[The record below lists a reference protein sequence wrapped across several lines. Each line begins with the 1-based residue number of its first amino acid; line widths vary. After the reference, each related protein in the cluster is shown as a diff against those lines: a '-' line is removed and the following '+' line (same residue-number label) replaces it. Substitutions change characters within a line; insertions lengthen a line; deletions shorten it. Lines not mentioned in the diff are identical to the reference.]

1 MQIKSGEPA
10 SSVDRIDFKSRR
22 RSGRRQAKREEHR
35 QVSYWNL
42 RNPFV
47 PATVFSED
55 AVEAIHEASLQIL
68 ENLGMKIL
76 SKEARGLYRQAGAIA
91 DEESCIVRIGRDIIR
106 ASIESAPRSIRLKG
120 GIANR
125 DVILELGALAIQTGA
140 GAPHAT
146 DLDRGRRPGTLEDFA
161 ELIKLTQ
168 SFDIFHMLNP
178 LVEPQ
183 DIPIHERHYRVNRVQ
198 LTLSDKIPFVYSRG
212 TAQVEDC
219 FEMFRIARGLD
230 AECFR
235 KAPRCFTIVNTN
247 SPRQLDV
254 SMTQGLIDFARY
266 GQLSIVTPFCL
277 MGAMAPLTVAGAL
290 VLSHA
295 EAMSAIA
302 LTQIA
307 KPGAPVC
314 YGAFISN
321 VDMKSGAP
329 AFGTPEQVK
338 ANLGSGQLARKL
350 GLPWRCSTGAAGT
363 INDAQAA
370 NETQMG
376 AWGAIL
382 AGATVLVHGAGWIE
396 GGLTLSYEKLI
407 TDLEVM
413 QMFGE
418 LCAETP
424 ADEAAL
430 AMDALSEV
438 APGGHFFGAEHT
450 MKRYRTAF
458 YEPVVA
464 DWSNFGTWTENG
476 SRDVNARANSIW
488 KSKLEEFEAPRLDEK
503 RLAQLDEFIARRKEQ
518 GGAPPV

>member
-1 MQIKSGEPA
+1 MPNRSRFPA
-10 SSVDRIDFKSRR
+10 GTNCRNRPKSRR
-22 RSGRRQAKREEHR
+22 RSSGNRTKHDEHR
-35 QVSYWNL
+35 LVDYRNL
-42 RNPFV
+42 KNPFV
-47 PATVFSED
+47 PAEVFSDD
-55 AVEAIHEASLQIL
+55 AVEAIHESSLLVL
-68 ENLGMKIL
+68 ENLGMKVL
-76 SKEARGLYRQAGAIA
+76 SKDARKLYRRAGAIV
-91 DEESCIVRIGRDIIR
+91 DEESCMVRIGREIIR
-106 ASIESAPRSIRLKG
+106 ESIDSAPRSILLKG
-120 GIANR
+120 GDAKR
-125 DVILELGALAIQTGA
+125 DVKLELGMLAIQTGA

-146 DLDRGRRPGTLEDFA
+146 DLDRGRRPGSLEDFA

-178 LVEPQ
+178 LVEAQ
-183 DIPIHERHYRVNRVQ
+183 DVPTHERHYRVNRVQ
-198 LTLSDKIPFVYSRG
+198 LSLSDKVPFVYSRG

-230 AECFR
+230 ADDFKR
-235 KAPRCFTIVNTN
+235 APRCFTIINTN

-254 SMTQGLIDFARY
+254 SMTQGLVDFARC

-295 EAMSAIA
+295 EAMAAIA
-302 LTQIA
+302 LNQIA

-350 GLPWRCSTGAAGT
+350 GLPWRCSTGAAGAV
-363 INDAQAA
+363 NDAQAA

-413 QMFGE
+413 QMFAE
-418 LCAETP
+418 LCGETP
-424 ADEAAL
+424 ADDAAL
-430 AMDALSEV
+430 AMDALSEI
-438 APGGHFFGAEHT
+438 APGGHFFGAKHT
-450 MKRYRTAF
+450 MSRYRTAF
-458 YEPVVA
+458 YEPLVA

-476 SRDVNARANSIW
+476 CMDANARANAIW
-488 KSKLEEFEAPRLDEK
+488 KRKLDEFEAPFLDGD
-503 RLAQLDEFIARRKEQ
+503 RLAQLDEFISCRIQQ